1 MQIDVYKID
10 EVIVLDITGDLV
22 YSNCSILVERINR
35 LVKYNPSRDFLLD
48 FNQVK
53 QIDSTGIAE
62 LVTISR
68 NMDGRD
74 RKLVIVLHENP
85 IYKLFKMAGLDNY
98 FRMFSE
104 KEPAYE
110 YLRKNP
116 ALSEKH

>member
-48 FNQVK
+48 FNRVK
-53 QIDSTGIAE
+53 QIDSTGITE
-62 LVTISR
+62 LVNISR

-74 RKLVIVLHENP
+74 RKLVIVLHESP
-85 IYKLFKMAGLDNY
+85 IYNLFRMAGLDNY

-104 KEPAYE
+104 KEPAFKYF
-110 YLRKNP
+110 RKDP
-116 ALSEKH
+116 VLIKKH